1 MFVCGIIH
9 EDGLKLVFS
18 GNLINVLFPFQV
30 DIDAGIEHPFFVYG
44 KGWASC
50 NPDGTYQLYGL
61 KCQRLQVG
69 DICISLK
76 PREIPSRDVHHEPYD
91 MPYINNNCDL
101 PQNLSRPRP
110 ANTTTIPATNTITS
124 TRAAPSPLEVNPH
137 PPSMMSSLPYPTNHL
152 LDLQRSKFG
161 IPQIIEPATSSS
173 VTVNGHHHQQ
183 QRPLSHDN
191 PTSLQE
197 RYANFLASSM
207 NSNHNPDMPIPMV
220 LPHKTLNQLMAEDA
234 NEASAKKRRWS
245 APGNF
250 EDDTE
255 DRRNALLRGKYS
267 H

>member
-1 MFVCGIIH
+1 M
-9 EDGLKLVFS
+9 
-18 GNLINVLFPFQV
+18 
-30 DIDAGIEHPFFVYG
+30 EHPFFVYG

-76 PREIPSRDVHHEPYD
+76 PREMPNRDTNHEPYD
-91 MPYINNNCDL
+91 MPYINNCDL

-110 ANTTTIPATNTITS
+110 ANTTTIPATHTISS
-124 TRAAPSPLEVNPH
+124 TRAAPSSLDVNSHLPA
-137 PPSMMSSLPYPTNHL
+137 MMSSLPYPTNHL
-152 LDLQRSKFG
+152 LDLQRSKFC
-161 IPQIIEPATSSS
+161 IPQIIEPTSS
-173 VTVNGHHHQQ
+173 VTVNGHHQQQQQ

-191 PTSLQE
+191 ATSLQE

-207 NSNHNPDMPIPMV
+207 NSTHNPDMPIPMM
-220 LPHKTLNQLMAEDA
+220 LPHKTLNQLIAEDA

-255 DRRNALLRGKYS
+255 DRRNTLLRGKYS